1 MIVEVTVGY
10 RSNIKLHNRIHALC
24 LILDYIPYIDI
35 ITERK
40 KQKMNGDYAVAFKG
54 YP

>member
-1 MIVEVTVGY
+1 MIVEAAVGY
-10 RSNIKLHNRIHALC
+10 RSNIKLHNKIQALC
-24 LILDYIPYIDI
+24 LILEYIDI
-35 ITERK
+35 ITERT